1 MMSRREHEQSSL
13 TKLSKLSIACW
24 VRALGR
30 NPLTQYSRSRL
41 FSCSVVTRRV
51 MGDSL
56 EKGRKLLERKGP
68 ASVAFSCLMATGTVM
83 LTLFTPVIVF

>member
-1 MMSRREHEQSSL
+1 
-13 TKLSKLSIACW
+13 
-24 VRALGR
+24 
-30 NPLTQYSRSRL
+30 
-41 FSCSVVTRRV
+41 